1 MPCRCTARTL
11 QAPAVTFLFIFE
23 LTTASLAGVRPL
35 LRDGTRSYFNDD
47 NEANLSNCLR
57 LPNETYSLFL
67 EDDKHYDV
75 AFRTAPEAM
84 PPPVT
89 EVGLASRDGQRTS
102 WRFMSLSCTPRRKSF
117 VAAT

>member
-1 MPCRCTARTL
+1 M
-11 QAPAVTFLFIFE
+11 
-23 LTTASLAGVRPL
+23 RPL

-102 WRFMSLSCTPRRKSF
+102 LEVHVSLMHASSKVIRRSNLTISGFDMSRLETDASECHGC
-117 VAAT
+117 